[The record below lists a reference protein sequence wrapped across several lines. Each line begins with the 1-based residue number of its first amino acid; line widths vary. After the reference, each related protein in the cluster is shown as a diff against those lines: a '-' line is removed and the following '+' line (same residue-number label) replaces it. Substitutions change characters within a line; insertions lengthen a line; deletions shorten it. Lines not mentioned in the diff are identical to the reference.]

1 MPTPHGLAGSRRWVY
16 AETKAMR
23 RERLSTGD
31 ALLLVDVQLDF
42 LPGGALGVRHGDA
55 VIAPL
60 NAAIERFRAAGLPI
74 YASRDWH
81 PPDHCSFVA
90 QGGPWPVHCVA
101 ESPGA
106 AFAPALAL
114 PPDARIVSKA
124 TEVGRDAY
132 SAFDGTD
139 LAERLREDGVRRLFI
154 GGLATDYCV
163 RWTVQDAL
171 AYGYEVVVLRD
182 AVRAVEVRPGDGARA
197 LRAIQRRGA
206 GVRGGIGA
214 ETGPPNKTRRQV
226 IVRDSG

>member
-1 MPTPHGLAGSRRWVY
+1 
-16 AETKAMR
+16 MR
-23 RERLSTGD
+23 RERLGTGD
-31 ALLLVDVQLDF
+31 ALLLVDVQVDF
-42 LPGGALGVRHGDA
+42 MPGGALGVRNGDA

-60 NAAIERFRAAGLPI
+60 NAAIARFRAAGLPV

-106 AFAPALAL
+106 GFAPALAL
-114 PPDARIVSKA
+114 PPDVRLVSKA
-124 TEVGRDAY
+124 TEVERDAY

-139 LAERLREDGVRRLFI
+139 LDARLRDDGVRRLFI

-171 AYGYEVVVLRD
+171 ANGYEVVVLRD
-182 AVRAVEVRPGDGARA
+182 AVRPVDVRPGDGARA
-197 LRAIQRRGA
+197 LRAIRQRGA
-206 GVRGGIGA
+206 RMVG
-214 ETGPPNKTRRQV
+214 
-226 IVRDSG
+226 RDALVA

>member
-1 MPTPHGLAGSRRWVY
+1 
-16 AETKAMR
+16 MR
-23 RERLSTGD
+23 RERLGRGD
-31 ALLLVDVQLDF
+31 ALLLVDVQIDF
-42 LPGGALGVRHGDA
+42 MPGGALGVRHGDA

-60 NAAIERFRAAGLPI
+60 NAAIDRFRTAGLPI

-101 ESPGA
+101 DSPGA
-106 AFAPALAL
+106 AFAPALVL
-114 PPDARIVSKA
+114 PTDVRIISKA

-139 LAERLREDGVRRLFI
+139 LVERLQEDGVQRLFI

-171 AYGYEVVVLRD
+171 AHGYEVVVLRD
-182 AVRAVEVRPGDGARA
+182 AVRPVDVRPGDGARA
-197 LRAIQRRGA
+197 LRAIQQRGA
-206 GVRGGIGA
+206 RMVG
-214 ETGPPNKTRRQV
+214 
-226 IVRDSG
+226 RDALVA

>member
-1 MPTPHGLAGSRRWVY
+1 MPGAV
-16 AETKAMR
+16 MR

-31 ALLLVDVQLDF
+31 ALLIVDVQLDF
-42 LPGGALGVRHGDA
+42 LPGGALGVRDGDA

-81 PPDHCSFVA
+81 PPDHCSFLA

-114 PPDARIVSKA
+114 PPDARVVSKA
-124 TEVGRDAY
+124 TEAARDAY

-139 LAERLREDGVRRLFI
+139 LAESLRQDGIRRLFI

-163 RWTVQDAL
+163 RWSVQDAL
-171 AYGYEVVVLRD
+171 AHGYEVVVLRD
-182 AVRAVEVRPGDGARA
+182 AVRAVDVRPGDGARA
-197 LRAIQRRGA
+197 LRAIRRRGA
-206 GVRGGIGA
+206 RTVGREALVA
-214 ETGPPNKTRRQV
+214 
-226 IVRDSG
+226 

>member
-1 MPTPHGLAGSRRWVY
+1 
-16 AETKAMR
+16 MR
-23 RERLSTGD
+23 RERLGRGD

-42 LPGGALGVRHGDA
+42 MPGGALGVRHGDE

-60 NAAIERFRAAGLPI
+60 NAAIERFRAARLPI

-101 ESPGA
+101 DSPGA
-106 AFAPALAL
+106 ALAPELAL

-124 TEVGRDAY
+124 TDSGRDAY

-139 LAERLREDGVRRLFI
+139 LAESLRQEGVRRLFI

-171 AYGYEVVVLRD
+171 THGYEVVVLRD
-182 AVRAVEVRPGDGARA
+182 AVRPVDVRPGDGTRA
-197 LRAIQRRGA
+197 LRAIRQRGA
-206 GVRGGIGA
+206 RTQGSLGE
-214 ETGPPNKTRRQV
+214 ET
-226 IVRDSG
+226 

>member
-1 MPTPHGLAGSRRWVY
+1 
-16 AETKAMR
+16 MR
-23 RERLSTGD
+23 RERLGRGD
-31 ALLLVDVQLDF
+31 ALLLVDVQIDF
-42 LPGGALGVRHGDA
+42 MPGGALGVRHGDA

-60 NAAIERFRAAGLPI
+60 NAAIDRFRTARLPI

-81 PPDHCSFVA
+81 PPDHCSFAA

-101 ESPGA
+101 GSPGA

-114 PPDARIVSKA
+114 PPDVRIVSKA

-139 LAERLREDGVRRLFI
+139 LAERLQEDGVQRLFI

-171 AYGYEVVVLRD
+171 AHGYEVVVLRD
-182 AVRAVEVRPGDGARA
+182 AVRPVDVRPGDGARA

-206 GVRGGIGA
+206 GVERSRDWAGGGRKLRL
-214 ETGPPNKTRRQV
+214 GPRTRTAGR
-226 IVRDSG
+226 